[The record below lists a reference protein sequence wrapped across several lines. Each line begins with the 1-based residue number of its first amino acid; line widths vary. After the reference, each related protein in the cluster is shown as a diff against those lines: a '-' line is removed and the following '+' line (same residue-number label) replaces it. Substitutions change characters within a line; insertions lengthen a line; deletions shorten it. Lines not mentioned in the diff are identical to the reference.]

1 MTGPLDRLAA
11 ALRSSYRLERELGQG
26 GMATVYLAEDMSPE
40 QAMGERT
47 LDARADVYALG
58 CVLYGM
64 LVGEP
69 PFTGPTARAIV
80 ARVLT
85 GVVEPPAVRRPTVP
99 PNVDGAVLTALQKL
113 PADRFESAKAFAEA
127 ESGKVRRDRVI
138 LVTNFL
144 EELKGKLAGPK

>member
-47 LDARADVYALG
+47 LDARAEALG
-58 CVLYGM
+58 CVLYEM

-85 GVVEPPAVRRPTVP
+85 GVVEPPAVRRPTVS